1 MFDNNY
7 AVKLQ
12 WGRMY
17 DTWSTALDAMVTV
30 DETLDDIPMNEPFK
44 DHAEKLYEM
53 SKGLVASIFELET
66 MIDTRNQQIDGL
78 SEMVRK
84 LQKGES

>member
-1 MFDNNY
+1 MSDNY

-17 DTWSTALDAMVTV
+17 NTWGNALRSMATV

-44 DHAEKLYEM
+44 DHCEKVYEM
-53 SKGLVASIFELET
+53 SKELVATIFELET
-66 MIDTRNQQIDGL
+66 MIDTRNQQIDNL
-78 SEMVRK
+78 SELVYK